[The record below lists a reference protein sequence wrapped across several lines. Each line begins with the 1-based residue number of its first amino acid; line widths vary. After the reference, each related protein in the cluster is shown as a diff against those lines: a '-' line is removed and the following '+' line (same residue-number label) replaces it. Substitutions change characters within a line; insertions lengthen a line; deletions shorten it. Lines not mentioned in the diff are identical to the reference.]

1 MSILET
7 IYDGKSCKNNLE
19 NDTFPENLLI
29 FCLVILLILVIIS
42 LKAFPKF
49 FLLLTIA
56 GFLLVHL
63 GKVLSLLE
71 VQLSVPIEVPMFEN
85 IPEKGNFVWKIKTLT
100 TTSSTFPW
108 CVLFFELQ

>member
-1 MSILET
+1 MVLVAT
-7 IYDGKSCKNNLE
+7 TTLK

-85 IPEKGNFVWKIKTLT
+85 IPEKGNFVWK
-100 TTSSTFPW
+100 S
-108 CVLFFELQ
+108 